1 MGWSS
6 YKCSDAGAISIPGYH
21 KRAYFKC
28 DGEWLCYKSNDN
40 YTIYNLVVVVYQND
54 KDYLDVLTELY
65 IRESDKKPTPIPRN
79 IIERYLELHP
89 GMTLVGIGGRCY
101 IKGRD
106 CTSND
111 PIRMDTLNDSVG
123 VDFAID
129 CFKELLWQFLYPKV
143 NSIESAKE
151 VVGTYHRFT
160 MNDWYMKS
168 DRYTSS
174 KLKLMEEIKRQ
185 RKKIERETASM
196 DTCANESAEALNEL
210 SEKYGIEVD
219 LSDE

>member
-40 YTIYNLVVVVYQND
+40 YTIYNLVVVIYQND
-54 KDYLDVLTELY
+54 KDWMDVLTELY
-65 IRESDKKPTPIPRN
+65 IRESDKITPIPRN

-89 GMTLVGIGGRCY
+89 GMELVGIGGRCY

-106 CTSND
+106 CTGNGS
-111 PIRMDTLNDSVG
+111 IRMDTLTDSVG

-151 VVGTYHRFT
+151 VVKAYHRFT
-160 MNDWYMKS
+160 TNDWYMKS
-168 DRYTSS
+168 DRYTFS
-174 KLKLMEEIKRQ
+174 KLKLMEEIKQ
-185 RKKIERETASM
+185 ERKKIERETASM